1 MSLHSWDIKYHSK
14 NSVPIV
20 IHPSEWLSLILRYVE
35 RTNDDFKSF
44 VSFLNIKSQEQV
56 LSDEQINIILAGIS
70 ELTSDIETQ
79 RYLLETIIEEDFSS
93 GVNGR
98 SNAEI
103 KKIVKTKAEHKLQE
117 KLEKIEQDNKSLK
130 ENVTSIEKQI
140 KESSDKM
147 AEKDQR
153 ISILGQH
160 LESDKNQKA
169 NYEKDIIKLQNENE
183 KLQLCINKRDTLKKK
198 RRTLVWLLLIIA
210 LIVFSIIR

>member
-1 MSLHSWDIKYHSK
+1 MSSDWSLHSWDIKYHSK

-147 AEKDQR
+147 AEKEIGR
-153 ISILGQH
+153 AH
-160 LESDKNQKA
+160 
-169 NYEKDIIKLQNENE
+169 
-183 KLQLCINKRDTLKKK
+183 
-198 RRTLVWLLLIIA
+198 V
-210 LIVFSIIR
+210 